1 MGGASGRVDRSGRPA
16 YRHPSVVKGVDP
28 RMAGKR
34 FIHEFLNE
42 LEINEELS
50 ELYGNDPTAAMESYG
65 LDAEQQDLLR
75 DGSTQEIRAELR
87 REMKT
92 HVAYVI
98 RMG

>member
-1 MGGASGRVDRSGRPA
+1 
-16 YRHPSVVKGVDP
+16 
-28 RMAGKR
+28 MAGKR

-50 ELYGNDPTAAMESYG
+50 ELYTNDPTAAMESYG
-65 LDAEQQDLLR
+65 LDSEQQNLLR
-75 DGSTQEIRAELR
+75 DGSTQQIRAELR
-87 REMKT
+87 KEMKT

>member
-1 MGGASGRVDRSGRPA
+1 
-16 YRHPSVVKGVDP
+16 
-28 RMAGKR
+28 MAQKR

-50 ELYGNDPTAAMESYG
+50 ELFDADPAAAMESYG
-65 LDAEQQDLLR
+65 LDTDQQELIR
-75 DGSTQEIRAELR
+75 NGTNQEIRAALKE
-87 REMKT
+87 EMKT

>member
-1 MGGASGRVDRSGRPA
+1 
-16 YRHPSVVKGVDP
+16 
-28 RMAGKR
+28 MAGKR

-42 LEINEELS
+42 LEIDEDLS
-50 ELYGNDPTAAMESYG
+50 EQFTNDPTAAMESFG

-75 DGSTQEIRAELR
+75 NGSTQEIRAELR

>member
-1 MGGASGRVDRSGRPA
+1 
-16 YRHPSVVKGVDP
+16 
-28 RMAGKR
+28 MAQKR

-50 ELYGNDPTAAMESYG
+50 AQYDNDPQAAMESYG
-65 LDAEQQDLLR
+65 LDAEQQEKLLE
-75 DGSTQEIRAELR
+75 GTNQEIRAALKE
-87 REMKT
+87 EMKT

>member
-1 MGGASGRVDRSGRPA
+1 
-16 YRHPSVVKGVDP
+16 
-28 RMAGKR
+28 MAGKR

-50 ELYGNDPTAAMESYG
+50 ELFDSDPTAAMESYG

-75 DGSTQEIRAELR
+75 DGSPQEIRVELKK
-87 REMKT
+87 EMKT

-98 RMG
+98 RMS

>member
-1 MGGASGRVDRSGRPA
+1 
-16 YRHPSVVKGVDP
+16 
-28 RMAGKR
+28 MAGKR

-50 ELYGNDPTAAMESYG
+50 ELYTNDPTAAMESYG
-65 LDAEQQDLLR
+65 LDSEQQDLLR
-75 DGSTQEIRAELR
+75 DGSTQQIRAELR
-87 REMKT
+87 KEMKT

>member
-1 MGGASGRVDRSGRPA
+1 M
-16 YRHPSVVKGVDP
+16 SVVKGVDP

-42 LEINEELS
+42 LEDNQELLDLFNQDS
-50 ELYGNDPTAAMESYG
+50 TAAMESYG
-65 LDAEQQDLLR
+65 LDAEQQALIR
-75 DGSTQEIRAELR
+75 TGSTQEIRAELKK
-87 REMKT
+87 EMKT

>member
-1 MGGASGRVDRSGRPA
+1 
-16 YRHPSVVKGVDP
+16 
-28 RMAGKR
+28 MAGKR

-50 ELYGNDPTAAMESYG
+50 ELYSNDPTAAMESYG
-65 LDAEQQDLLR
+65 LDSEQQDLLR

>member
-1 MGGASGRVDRSGRPA
+1 
-16 YRHPSVVKGVDP
+16 
-28 RMAGKR
+28 MAGKR

-50 ELYGNDPTAAMESYG
+50 ELYTNDPAAAMESYG

-75 DGSTQEIRAELR
+75 DGSTQQIRAELR
-87 REMKT
+87 KEMKT

>member
-1 MGGASGRVDRSGRPA
+1 
-16 YRHPSVVKGVDP
+16 
-28 RMAGKR
+28 MAQKR

-50 ELYGNDPTAAMESYG
+50 DLYDSDHQAAMESYG
-65 LDAEQQDLLR
+65 LDAEQQQILLE
-75 DGSTQEIRAELR
+75 GTNQEIRAALKD
-87 REMKT
+87 EMHT